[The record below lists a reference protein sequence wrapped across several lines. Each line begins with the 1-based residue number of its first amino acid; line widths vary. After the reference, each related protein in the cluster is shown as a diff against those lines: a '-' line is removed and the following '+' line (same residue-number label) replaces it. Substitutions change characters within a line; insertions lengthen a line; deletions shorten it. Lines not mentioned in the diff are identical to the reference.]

1 MSSVLELLPMTIL
14 ALVLVGVAVL
24 FIKIFYGVHSLFKKS
39 PLPAWVRPVIGAAA
53 AGMIGLALYW
63 SRGNDPRSLAVLAT
77 GYGMLQVALT
87 NPASL
92 GISLLAAL
100 ALLKILTTSMTIS
113 SGGSGGVF
121 GPSMVIG
128 GCTGAAVGLVLH
140 SYWPQLVPQPQIFA
154 IVGMAGFFAG
164 AAHAPI
170 STIIMVGELT
180 GDYGLLLPT
189 MWVSTLCFVL
199 CHRWTLYHEQLPSRL
214 DSPAHRGD
222 FLVDVLEGINV
233 ADVPWEQRE
242 TVFQGV
248 RLRDIVKLIAAS
260 RQNYFP
266 VVDKAGRFV
275 GIFTSDDVRSHLFN
289 DAVWELA
296 NARDIMTTRVVSV
309 TPQNDLNTAL
319 RRFTE
324 QNLDELP
331 VVDADNDSRLLG
343 MLRRRDVIAC
353 YNQKLNEFHEQT
365 AANN

>member
-1 MSSVLELLPMTIL
+1 
-14 ALVLVGVAVL
+14 
-24 FIKIFYGVHSLFKKS
+24 
-39 PLPAWVRPVIGAAA
+39 
-53 AGMIGLALYW
+53 
-63 SRGNDPRSLAVLAT
+63 
-77 GYGMLQVALT
+77 
-87 NPASL
+87 
-92 GISLLAAL
+92 
-100 ALLKILTTSMTIS
+100 
-113 SGGSGGVF
+113 
-121 GPSMVIG
+121 
-128 GCTGAAVGLVLH
+128 
-140 SYWPQLVPQPQIFA
+140 
-154 IVGMAGFFAG
+154 
-164 AAHAPI
+164 
-170 STIIMVGELT
+170 
-180 GDYGLLLPT
+180 
-189 MWVSTLCFVL
+189 VL